1 MSNSN
6 IGGMLWLTRPVDKAE
21 ATLEDAV
28 GYAER
33 KYGRPVRA
41 ILHPAGESY
50 PQVWRGVHLEPGQYV
65 LAHHLFLILEES
77 MTEPQDE
84 FKSEE
89 SRRD

>member
-1 MSNSN
+1 
-6 IGGMLWLTRPVDKAE
+6 MLWLTRPEEKIEDK
-21 ATLEDAV
+21 LDGAV
-28 GYAER
+28 GYAEK
-33 KYGRPVRA
+33 KYGRRVRA